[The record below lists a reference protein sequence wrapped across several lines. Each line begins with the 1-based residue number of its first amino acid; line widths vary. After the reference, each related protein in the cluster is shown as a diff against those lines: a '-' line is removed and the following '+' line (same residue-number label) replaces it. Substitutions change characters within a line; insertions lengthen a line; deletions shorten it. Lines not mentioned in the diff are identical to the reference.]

1 MTYFRFFVGLT
12 ALLAATTVMS
22 EEDED
27 AVLEPFVVTATRT
40 RVPLS
45 QSLGPTLVITREEI
59 ERSLAADIAEIL
71 RFHAG
76 LDIGRNGGPGQ
87 TTSLFIRGTDSN
99 HALVLIDGVKM
110 NPGTIGGAALQN
122 ISPDTVERIEI
133 VKGPRS
139 SLYGSEAV
147 GGVVNIIT
155 RGGDGRQYVTGSLTA
170 GQYDTRQ
177 ATAGFSQ
184 PFSNG
189 DLGIN
194 VSWYETNGYPTRT
207 NDTTDRGHDNISVNL
222 QGSLRVG
229 ALDVTM
235 RHWQSAG
242 TTEYSDFFLTPVD
255 QDYENRTTALEVSA
269 NPSTSW
275 KTRANLSYALDDIE
289 QNQGA
294 DFVTTSRYSLDWQND
309 FDVADRHV
317 LVAGLYLSEQDTQSM
332 SFGLG
337 FDETIS
343 VSAIYSEAL
352 LFFDHQ
358 DLMLAGRFTDHET
371 FGGEPTWNVGY
382 GLDLTLLTRLTAG
395 IGTAF
400 RAPDSTDLFGFGG
413 NPDLDPETS
422 ALFEVSVSHRPA
434 DNHRLTLG
442 IFRSEIDDLIE
453 FVVTDPV
460 TFAGENQNIEEALI
474 DGVEASY
481 TFDGRL
487 WNVHVEAVH
496 QDPRNKSTGQRLF
509 RRSENSV
516 SLNLTR
522 RVGLHELALDILA
535 TGDRLDF
542 GFPDPVRLDGYVLAN
557 LRGRYALTNSWS
569 LQASLENIL
578 DEDYE
583 LASGFNTTGRGVY
596 LRVNYKSR

>member
-1 MTYFRFFVGLT
+1 MSYFRFFAGLT
-12 ALLAATTVMS
+12 ALLAATSVLS
-22 EEDED
+22 ADDED
-27 AVLEPFVVTATRT
+27 AVLELFVVTATRT
-40 RVPLS
+40 SVPLS
-45 QSLGPTLVITREEI
+45 QSLAPTLVISREEI
-59 ERSLAADIAEIL
+59 ERSLAADIGDIL

-87 TTSLFIRGTDSN
+87 TTSLFIRGTESN

-122 ISPDTVERIEI
+122 ISPDMVERIEI

-155 RGGDGRQYVTGSLTA
+155 RSGTGTQYINGSVTA
-170 GQYDTRQ
+170 GQHDTRQ

-184 PFSNG
+184 PFSDG

-194 VSWYETNGYPTRT
+194 VAWYDTDGYPTRT
-207 NDTTDRGHDNISVNL
+207 GDTTDRGHDNISANL

-229 ALDVTM
+229 ELELAL
-235 RHWQSAG
+235 RHWQSSG

-269 NPSTSW
+269 HPSTSW

-289 QNQGA
+289 QNQSA
-294 DFVTTSRYSLDWQND
+294 DFVTTSRYALDWQND

-317 LVAGLYLSEQDTQSM
+317 LVAGLYLSEEETQSM
-332 SFGLG
+332 SFGLA

-343 VSAIYSEAL
+343 ENAVYSEAL
-352 LFFDHQ
+352 LFFDRQ
-358 DLMLAGRFTDHET
+358 DLMFVGRYTDHET
-371 FGGEPTWNVGY
+371 FGGESTWNVGY

-400 RAPDSTDLFGFGG
+400 SAPDSTDLFGFGG
-413 NPDLDPETS
+413 NPDLGPES
-422 ALFEVSVSHRPA
+422 SINYEISVSHRPA
-434 DNHRLTLG
+434 DDHTLSLG
-442 IFRSEIDDLIE
+442 VFRNEIDDLIE
-453 FVVTDPV
+453 FVVTDPM
-460 TFAGENQNIEEALI
+460 TFAGENRNIDEALI
-474 DGVEASY
+474 KGVEASY
-481 TFDGRL
+481 TFGGRL
-487 WNVHVEAVH
+487 WNVHLEALH
-496 QDPRNKSTGQRLF
+496 QDPRNKSTGQRLL

-516 SLNLTR
+516 SLNLVR
-522 RVGLHELALDILA
+522 RIGPHELAFDILA

-542 GFPDPVRLDGYVLAN
+542 GFPNPVRLDDYVLAN
-557 LRGRYALTNSWS
+557 LRGRYSLTDHWS
-569 LQASLENIL
+569 LQASVENIL

-596 LRVNYKSR
+596 VRVNYKSR

>member
-1 MTYFRFFVGLT
+1 MLYFRFFAGLT
-12 ALLAATTVMS
+12 ILLVAGPVLSAD
-22 EEDED
+22 DED

-40 RVPLS
+40 SVPLS
-45 QSLGPTLVITREEI
+45 KSLAPTIVISREEI
-59 ERSLAADIAEIL
+59 ERSLAADIAGIL

-76 LDIGRNGGPGQ
+76 LEIARNGGPGQ

-99 HALVLIDGVKM
+99 HALVLIDGIKI

-122 ISPDTVERIEI
+122 ISPDIVERIEI

-155 RGGDGRQYVTGSLTA
+155 RSGAGRQYITGSVTA
-170 GQYDTRQ
+170 GQHDTRQ

-184 PFSNG
+184 PFSDGN
-189 DLGIN
+189 LGID
-194 VSWYETNGYPTRT
+194 VSWFDTDGYPTRT
-207 NDTTDRGHDNISVNL
+207 DDTTDRGHDNISVNMR
-222 QGSLRVG
+222 GSLHVA
-229 ALDVTM
+229 ALDLTL
-235 RHWQSAG
+235 RHWQSTG

-255 QDYENRTTALEVSA
+255 QDYENRTTALEISA
-269 NPSTSW
+269 HPSSSW
-275 KTRANLSYALDDIE
+275 ETHASLSYALDDIE
-289 QNQGA
+289 QNQSA
-294 DFVTTSRYSLDWQND
+294 DFVTTSRYAVDWQND
-309 FDVADRHV
+309 FDIADRHV
-317 LVAGLYLSEQDTQSM
+317 LVAGLYLSEEDTQAM

-337 FDETIS
+337 FNESIS
-343 VSAIYSEAL
+343 VNAIYSEAL
-352 LFFDHQ
+352 LSFDHQ
-358 DLMLAGRFTDHET
+358 DLMLAVRYTDHEA
-371 FGGEPTWNVGY
+371 FGGEPTWNIGY
-382 GLDLTLLTRLTAG
+382 GLDLTLLTRLTAS

-422 ALFEVSVSHRPA
+422 TQYEVAVNHRPA
-434 DNHRLTLG
+434 DNHSLTLG

-453 FVVTDPV
+453 FVVTDPM

-509 RRSENSV
+509 RRAENSV

-522 RVGLHELALDILA
+522 RVGLHELAFDILA

-542 GFPDPVRLDGYVLAN
+542 GFPDPVRLGDYILAN
-557 LRGRYALTNSWS
+557 LRGRYALTDHWS
-569 LQASLENIL
+569 LQASVENIL

-596 LRVNYKSR
+596 LRVSYNSN

>member
-1 MTYFRFFVGLT
+1 MSYYRFLAGLT
-12 ALLAATTVMS
+12 ALLAATSVLS
-22 EEDED
+22 ADDED

-40 RVPLS
+40 SVPLS
-45 QSLGPTLVITREEI
+45 QSLAPTLVISREEI
-59 ERSLAADIAEIL
+59 ERSLAADIGDIL

-122 ISPDTVERIEI
+122 ISPDMVERIEI

-155 RGGDGRQYVTGSLTA
+155 RSGTGRQYVNGSVTA
-170 GQYDTRQ
+170 GQHETRQ
-177 ATAGFSQ
+177 VTAGFSQ
-184 PFSNG
+184 PFSDG

-194 VSWYETNGYPTRT
+194 VAWYDTDGYPTRT
-207 NDTTDRGHDNISVNL
+207 SDTTDRGHNNISVNL

-229 ALDVTM
+229 ALELAL
-235 RHWQSAG
+235 RHWQSTG

-269 NPSTSW
+269 HPLASW
-275 KTRANLSYALDDIE
+275 KTRASLSYALDDIE
-289 QNQGA
+289 QNQSA
-294 DFVTTSRYSLDWQND
+294 DFVTTSRYALDWQND

-317 LVAGLYLSEQDTQSM
+317 LVAGLYLSEEETQSM
-332 SFGLG
+332 SFGLA

-343 VSAIYSEAL
+343 ENAVYSEAL
-352 LFFDHQ
+352 LFFDRQ

-371 FGGEPTWNVGY
+371 FGGEPTWNIGY

-413 NPDLDPETS
+413 NPDLEPETS
-422 ALFEVSVSHRPA
+422 THYEISVSHRPA
-434 DNHRLTLG
+434 DNHVLTLG
-442 IFRSEIDDLIE
+442 VFRNEIDNLIE
-453 FVVTDPV
+453 FVVTDPT
-460 TFAGENQNIEEALI
+460 TFAGENRNIDAALI
-474 DGVEASY
+474 KGVEGSY
-481 TFDGRL
+481 TFSGRF
-487 WNVHVEAVH
+487 WNVHLEALN

-509 RRSENSV
+509 RRAENSV
-516 SLNLTR
+516 SLNLSR
-522 RVGLHELALDILA
+522 RIGLHALALDILA

-542 GFPDPVRLDGYVLAN
+542 GFPDPVGLDDYVLVN
-557 LRGRYALTNSWS
+557 LRGRYTLTDNWS
-569 LQASLENIL
+569 LQASVENLL

-596 LRVNYKSR
+596 VRLNYMSK